1 VNTAKARAALPQ
13 EIQHADAV
21 FSAGRAMLLGAALAR
36 GDARLFSAGAED
48 RLHEPYRAVHAPHLA
63 EIRASLPDGA
73 LGATLSGSGPTVIV
87 WAEKA
92 RAGDVAVQLADRY
105 PEHEV
110 IHLAIATTGA
120 GPA

>member
-1 VNTAKARAALPQ
+1 
-13 EIQHADAV
+13 
-21 FSAGRAMLLGAALAR
+21 
-36 GDARLFSAGAED
+36 
-48 RLHEPYRAVHAPHLA
+48 VHAPHLA

-92 RAGDVAVQLADRY
+92 RAGEVAVQLADRY
-105 PEHEV
+105 PQHEV
-110 IHLAIATTGA
+110 MHLAIATTGA

>member
-1 VNTAKARAALPQ
+1 MPTPCSAPVARRCSARRSRAAMRGCSRPAPT
-13 EIQHADAV
+13 IACT
-21 FSAGRAMLLGAALAR
+21 SRIAR
-36 GDARLFSAGAED
+36 
-48 RLHEPYRAVHAPHLA
+48 VHAPHLA

-92 RAGDVAVQLADRY
+92 RAGDVAVAARRPL

-110 IHLAIATTGA
+110 MHLAIATTGA